1 MLMLIKAHRGDV
13 DASSAF
19 AVADEDEDGTADDGD
34 SDDGDDDK
42 GSK

>member
-1 MLMLIKAHRGDV
+1 M

-19 AVADEDEDGTADDGD
+19 AVAHEDEDGSADGGD
-34 SDDGDDDK
+34 SDDGDDDN